1 MQKITKSTL
10 TFAIV
15 LYYVWQLMTFFE
27 DYFKIDAGENIFD
40 IQDFTT
46 INHSDGVTHINI
58 IFKTFVPPTNPFPHF
73 DFLNESLAI
82 TLDEKKYLPAYAP
95 TKNATKIQALVV
107 NKIFVHNAVLEL
119 DVILVDNPIA
129 YEIAKQELFHKIL
142 A

>member
-1 MQKITKSTL
+1 
-10 TFAIV
+10 
-15 LYYVWQLMTFFE
+15 MTFFE

-82 TLDEKKYLPAYAP
+82 TLDEK
-95 TKNATKIQALVV
+95 N
-107 NKIFVHNAVLEL
+107 IFRHTLQL
-119 DVILVDNPIA
+119 KMPQ
-129 YEIAKQELFHKIL
+129 KFRR
-142 A
+142 

>member
-15 LYYVWQLMTFFE
+15 LYYIWQLMTFFE

-58 IFKTFVPPTNPFPHF
+58 IFKTLQLKMPQKFRR
-73 DFLNESLAI
+73 
-82 TLDEKKYLPAYAP
+82 
-95 TKNATKIQALVV
+95 
-107 NKIFVHNAVLEL
+107 
-119 DVILVDNPIA
+119 
-129 YEIAKQELFHKIL
+129 
-142 A
+142 